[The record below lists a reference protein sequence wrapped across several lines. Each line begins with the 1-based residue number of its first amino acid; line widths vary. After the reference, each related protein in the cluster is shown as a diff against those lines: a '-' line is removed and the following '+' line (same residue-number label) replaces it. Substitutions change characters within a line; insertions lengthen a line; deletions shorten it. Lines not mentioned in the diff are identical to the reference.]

1 MSHHRQGHK
10 KNKISR
16 KAFSFKDYDGTK
28 DARIVL
34 AWVSQLDDYFQDED
48 FSDKDMVKCA
58 SNHLTGSAALWWNA
72 TKREGHRPRT
82 WHAFQRA
89 FKRQFLPSHYKSK
102 ARRQWDLVRQN
113 LGEDV
118 QAYTDRFWNCLIQLQ
133 TIEHVSKK
141 KLKRKF
147 ISSLLPHFGTEVDMF
162 HPHSLA
168 KAISLALHSEKK
180 QNF

>member
-1 MSHHRQGHK
+1 
-10 KNKISR
+10 
-16 KAFSFKDYDGTK
+16 
-28 DARIVL
+28 
-34 AWVSQLDDYFQDED
+34 
-48 FSDKDMVKCA
+48 MVKCA
-58 SNHLTGSAALWWNA
+58 SNHLTGSGALWWNA

-118 QAYTDRFWNCLIQLQ
+118 QAYIDRFWNCLIQLQ

-147 ISSLLPHFGTEVDMF
+147 ISGLLPHFGTEVDMF

-180 QNF
+180 YIVRAQQGSNHNKKPSFSNNSNRSQSYKPPFKKPFFQDGQQQPL